1 MKLRLAFWAL
11 ALSAPVLAQGKT
23 WAIVVGI
30 DEYVR
35 PSIPKLRYAVAD
47 AKLFA
52 QALKDTMKVPAD
64 NIFLMTSDTVD
75 ENAQPRVINVAYR
88 LDSLKKQVKPEDT
101 VIFYF
106 AGHGLTMDGKPYLLT
121 EEADNR
127 SAMTLKV
134 SALFGGDVIES
145 LRSTKTSNTWVILDA
160 CRNSPNSKEEVRLDA
175 AVSGS
180 FSEASVGRDSSATMF
195 SCKVGERSWEWDEM
209 KHGCYTYFLVDGLR
223 SQAADEQG
231 RITMQ
236 SLSNY
241 VGNQVPKTTE
251 KLGSPQNPTL
261 FYGGQGADKWVLAT
275 GAPIARNA
283 PKNPKGHA
291 ETAKYVARLEILQAR
306 LDKETALRVAAE
318 QRALAAESRRLE
330 LEQRLTAMEK
340 QISPSVGMSGPKSQP
355 QMLAYAD
362 RGFAEPERS
371 QQLEAE
377 VARLTEENRNLSK
390 RLADMELAAQGQTV
404 ASRDVKLVSRLEE
417 ERAKE
422 AQYHSQKP
430 ADPAERLV
438 LCLRVRESQDRQ
450 LQLMEAAFGAALKAR
465 KLPPEVANE
474 VAFLNEQAAVQRT
487 ATETYQQKLEAAN
500 LALKTSETRLIEA
513 EKRLEKYEAIIQDLT
528 QKLQNAEREL
538 AELNKRLE
546 VAEKEKQEALRR
558 AEAASAQLVA
568 LDEKQ
573 GERFRARWGGR
584 NPWKVQTRMRLS
596 NLVETTEPEA
606 DSFNK

>member
-1 MKLRLAFWAL
+1 MRKRIAFWTL
-11 ALSAPVLAQGKT
+11 ALTVPVLAEGKT

-64 NIFLMTSDTVD
+64 NIYLMTSDTVD

-145 LRSTKTSNTWVILDA
+145 LRSAKTANTWVVLDA
-160 CRNSPNSKEEVRLDA
+160 CRNSPNSKEDVRLDA
-175 AVSGS
+175 AVTGS
-180 FSEASVGRDSSATMF
+180 FSDASVGRDGSATMF

-223 SQAADEQG
+223 RQAADEQG

-241 VGNQVPKTTE
+241 VGDQVPKTTS
-251 KLGSPQNPTL
+251 KMGSPQNPTL
-261 FYGGQGADKWVLAT
+261 FYGGGGADRWVLANVGPVAKAT
-275 GAPIARNA
+275 
-283 PKNPKGHA
+283 PKGPKGQA
-291 ETAKYVARLEILQAR
+291 EAAQYVARLEILQAR
-306 LDKETALRVAAE
+306 LDKETARRVAAE
-318 QRALAAESRRLE
+318 QRARGEESKRLE

-340 QISPSVGMSGPKSQP
+340 QISPKVGMTGPKSQP

-362 RGFAEPERS
+362 RGFAEPDRS
-371 QQLEAE
+371 QQLEQE
-377 VARLTEENRNLSK
+377 VKRLEEENRNLSK
-390 RLADMELAAQGQTV
+390 RIADMELACKGQTL
-404 ASRDVKLVSRLEE
+404 ASRDVQLASNLQA

-422 AQYHSQKP
+422 GQLAGQVFGD
-430 ADPAERLV
+430 AAERLKN
-438 LCLRVRESQDRQ
+438 CLAIRESQGRQ
-450 LQLMEAAFGAALKAR
+450 LKLLENAYGAALAAR
-465 KLPPEVANE
+465 KLPPEVAAE
-474 VAFLNEQAAVQRT
+474 VAFLQEQIEVQKN
-487 ATETYQQKLEAAN
+487 ATHTYQQKLTAAQ
-500 LALKTSETRLIEA
+500 LALQESDNRLLEA

-528 QKLQNAEREL
+528 QKLQDAEREL
-538 AELNKRLE
+538 VQLNTKLKTSE
-546 VAEKEKQEALRR
+546 EEKQAAIRR
-558 AEAASAQLVA
+558 ADAAVEQLA
-568 LDEKQ
+568 MLDRKQEEKHKL
-573 GERFRARWGGR
+573 RWGGR
-584 NPWKVQTRMRLS
+584 NPWKITTAMKMS
-596 NLVETTEPEA
+596 NIVEATEPEA
-606 DSFNK
+606 KGFGP